1 MGNLNRVMLIGY
13 LGSNPEKGYSSSG
26 IPVINIS
33 VATNEKRFDENGES
47 HERTHWHRVVIW
59 RALADVVE
67 RFLNKGNR
75 VYIEGK
81 LQTSHWENEA
91 GKRLSRTEIVC
102 HEMRLLDSK
111 LSGN

>member
-13 LGSNPEKGYSSSG
+13 LGSDPEKGYTSSG

-33 VATNEKRFDENGES
+33 VATTEKWFNDNGES
-47 HERTHWHRVVIW
+47 RERTEWHRVVIW

-67 RFLNKGNR
+67 RFLSKGNK

-81 LQTSHWENEA
+81 LQTNRWENED
-91 GKRLSRTEIVC
+91 GKRLSRTEVVC
-102 HEMRLLDSK
+102 REMRLLDLKHS
-111 LSGN
+111 

>member
-13 LGSNPEKGYSSSG
+13 LGSDPEKGYTSSG

-33 VATNEKRFDENGES
+33 IATNEKWFDDNGKS
-47 HERTHWHRVVIW
+47 QERTEWHRVVIW

-67 RFLNKGNR
+67 RFLSKGNR

-81 LQTSHWENEA
+81 LQTNRCENDD
-91 GKRLSRTEIVC
+91 GKRLSRTEVIC
-102 HEMRLLDSK
+102 HEMRLLDLK
-111 LSGN
+111 LP